1 MNIGHSIVDVE
12 WHFNWM
18 TTKLNFSV
26 LAHHNSR
33 KRLTSWVSAW
43 VTQIFILFPQQE
55 ILVHGLTL
63 GCPCRSILQRSAL
76 LHFSICTK
84 YDASG
89 ITYHKRSP
97 RHSFIHSCPVVLT
110 YCNSLLYGLPDSLL
124 NKLQSV
130 QNACAMNTNFATQ
143 RVLLWSYAGFQLV
156 LKLSLKFFWLL
167 LRFFMVKLRL
177 IYHPLFLLGVH
188 QNIILGTQMI
198 TFYLLI
204 LVSYPKQYLV
214 IDPELLWCSGML
226 CHSMSD
232 APSLLMFLI

>member
-1 MNIGHSIVDVE
+1 MTLQLNDDKTEFLGIG
-12 WHFNWM
+12 
-18 TTKLNFSV
+18 T
-26 LAHHNSR
+26 
-33 KRLTSWVSAW
+33 
-43 VTQIFILFPQQE
+43 PQQSE
-55 ILVHGLTL
+55 KID
-63 GCPCRSILQRSAL
+63 IM
-76 LHFSICTK
+76 SICVGNSDIHPVPTARNLGSWFDSRLSMSKHITK
-84 YDASG
+84 ICTS
-89 ITYHKRSP
+89 
-97 RHSFIHSCPVVLT
+97 SFFYLYKIRRIRNYLSQTSTETLIYTFVSSRLN

-143 RVLLWSYAGFQLV
+143 RLLLWSYAGFQLV

-214 IDPELLWCSGML
+214 IDPELLWSSGML